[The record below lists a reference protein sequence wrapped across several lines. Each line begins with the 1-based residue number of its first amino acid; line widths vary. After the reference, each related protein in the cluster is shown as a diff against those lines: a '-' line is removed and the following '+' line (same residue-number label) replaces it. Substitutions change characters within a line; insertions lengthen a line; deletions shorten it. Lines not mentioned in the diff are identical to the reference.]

1 MVNIKEINE
10 NLNKL
15 KTNIERIS
23 YLENLLKEIKD
34 KKFEEEIKKLIQD
47 LRELEEIG
55 QIETKGRV
63 EWSLPEE
70 IPEERRTLERQVI
83 STPLMKEE
91 KKEEN
96 KITYGLQDNTDFY
109 RGKKIDNSNSGYK
122 PTYTRMDQGKPFIEG
137 NEGSMERRINEQ
149 FTGNLKNEDM
159 DEPQKYRSNIDESRG
174 YSSLSE
180 ELHEKEKKKL
190 RF

>member
-10 NLNKL
+10 TLNKL
-15 KTNIERIS
+15 KTNTERIS

-34 KKFEEEIKKLIQD
+34 KKLEEEVKKLIQD
-47 LRELEEIG
+47 LRELEEVW

-63 EWSLPEE
+63 EWSIPEE
-70 IPEERRTLERQVI
+70 PLEERRTLEKQVI
-83 STPLMKEE
+83 SIPLVREE
-91 KKEEN
+91 KKDED
-96 KITYGLQDNTDFY
+96 KIIYGLQDNTDFY
-109 RGKKIDNSNSGYK
+109 RGKKLENSNSGYK
-122 PTYTRMDQGKPFIEG
+122 PANTRMDQGKPFIEG
-137 NEGSMERRINEQ
+137 NESSMERRVNEQ

-159 DEPQKYRSNIDESRG
+159 DEPQRYRSNIDESRG

>member
-1 MVNIKEINE
+1 MVSIKEINE
-10 NLNKL
+10 TLNKL
-15 KTNIERIS
+15 KTNTGRIS
-23 YLENLLKEIKD
+23 YLEKLLKEIKD

-63 EWSLPEE
+63 EWSIPEE
-70 IPEERRTLERQVI
+70 PLEERRTLERQVI

-109 RGKKIDNSNSGYK
+109 RGKKIDNSNSRYK
-122 PTYTRMDQGKPFIEG
+122 PANSNVYQGKPFIEG
-137 NEGSMERRINEQ
+137 NESSMERRVNEQ
-149 FTGNLKNEDM
+149 FTGSLRNEDM
-159 DEPQKYRSNIDESRG
+159 EEPQRYRSNIDESRG
-174 YSSLSE
+174 YASLHE